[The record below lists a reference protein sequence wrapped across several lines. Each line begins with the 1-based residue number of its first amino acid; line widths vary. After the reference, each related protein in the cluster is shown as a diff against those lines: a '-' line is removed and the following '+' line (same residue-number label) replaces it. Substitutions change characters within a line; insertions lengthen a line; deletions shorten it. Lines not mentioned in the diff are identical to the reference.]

1 MGTSGFDDT
10 IPASGG
16 EFSETKAPVSLGT
29 CHPCLQSRGFGE
41 ESENYLN
48 VCHVCTILLS
58 EARDCQLAAECAH
71 LHCYD
76 EASQASWHTEW

>member
-1 MGTSGFDDT
+1 MGTGGFDDT

-16 EFSETKAPVSLGT
+16 EFSETKAPVSIGT
-29 CHPCLQSRGFGE
+29 CHPCLQCRGFRE

-76 EASQASWHTEW
+76 GASQASWHTEW